1 VATPISTKRLV
12 PKRDHPLA
20 RLEEDDL
27 DFIVQFVLASGSLKE
42 MAQLYGVS
50 YPTIRATLDRV
61 IANVRQKLSVG
72 GPDEMTELLAAL
84 VERGE
89 LKPAQAKRIREVHRS
104 VVDDVQGRSYSDDWN
119 SDSNNS

>member
-1 VATPISTKRLV
+1 MAAPIPTTRIHVS
-12 PKRDHPLA
+12 RDHPLL

-50 YPTIRATLDRV
+50 YPTIRASLNRV
-61 IANVRQKLSVG
+61 IEHLGLTIRSQSR
-72 GPDEMTELLAAL
+72 DEMTDLPAAM

-89 LKPAQAKRIREVHRS
+89 LTAGVAKKIRAMHRS
-104 VVDDVQGRSYSDDWN
+104 MLERNQA
-119 SDSNNS
+119 